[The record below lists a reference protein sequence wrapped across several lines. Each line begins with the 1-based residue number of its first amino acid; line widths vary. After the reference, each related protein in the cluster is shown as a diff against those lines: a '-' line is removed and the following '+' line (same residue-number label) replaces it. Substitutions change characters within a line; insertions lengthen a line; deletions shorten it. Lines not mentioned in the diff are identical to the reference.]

1 MRARLLLVLVFV
13 GLLVAGLPA
22 AAQRSTPAPAQDADP
37 EPAIQLS
44 LLGRYA
50 PASRAFDAG
59 AAEIVAHDPAT
70 QQLFV
75 VNGQTQSIDI
85 LSITTPTTP
94 TLVGSIAINPTY
106 GADAQSVAVKNGI
119 VAVAIQP
126 AVKTDPGNVAFFD
139 TAGEPLGQVPVG
151 ALPDMLTFTPDGTK
165 VLTANEGEPND
176 LYTIDPEG
184 SVSIIDLANGI
195 EEATVTTVGFT
206 DFNAG
211 GPRADE
217 LPADVRIFG
226 PGASVAQDLEPEYI
240 AISADGSTA
249 YVTLQENN
257 ALAIIDIAA
266 AEVTAIGALGF
277 KDHSQAANALDASDR
292 DGPGN
297 SALINIAPQPIFGMY
312 QPDAIATYVYSNTTY
327 LVTANEGDARVYPMG
342 DIPDGPEE
350 GDIFN
355 EESRISSLTLN
366 TEIFTNTAAFARL
379 NVTNTLGAAEG
390 SETYDELYAFGARS
404 FSIWNGTTGALVYDS
419 GDALEQITAEAYPE
433 FFNASNTDNNLDS
446 RSDNK
451 GPEPEGVV
459 TGMING
465 RTYAFIGLERIGGV
479 MVYDVT
485 EPTAPSFVQ
494 YINTRDFTKSL
505 DDELDPPE
513 WQEAGDL
520 GPEGLIFVR
529 AADSPTGTPLLIVA
543 YEISGT
549 VAIFEITADTLLY
562 LPVLGAAPAEE

>member
-1 MRARLLLVLVFV
+1 MRARLFGVLVVV
-13 GLLVAGLPA
+13 GLLVAVLPA
-22 AAQRSTPAPAQDADP
+22 AAQRGTPAPAQAED
-37 EPAIQLS
+37 PAITLS

-94 TLVGSIAINPTY
+94 TLVSSIAINPTY
-106 GADAQSVAVKNGI
+106 GADAQSVAVHNGV

-126 AVKTDPGNVAFFD
+126 AVKTDPGSVAFFD
-139 TAGEPLGQVPVG
+139 TAGEPLGQVTVG
-151 ALPDMLTFTPDGTK
+151 ALPDMLTFTPDGTR
-165 VLTANEGEPND
+165 VLVANEGEPND

-184 SVSIIDLANGI
+184 SVSIIDLTNGVA
-195 EEATVTTVGFT
+195 EATVTTVGFT

-211 GPRADE
+211 GPRAGD
-217 LPADVRIFG
+217 LPAAVRIFG
-226 PGASVAQDLEPEYI
+226 PNASVAQDLEPEYI
-240 AISADGSTA
+240 AISADGGTA

-266 AEVTAIGALGF
+266 AEVTAIAALGF
-277 KDHSQAANALDASDR
+277 KDHSLAANALDASDR

-297 SALINIAPQPIFGMY
+297 TALINIAPQPIFGMY
-312 QPDAIATYVYSNTTY
+312 QPDAVATYVYSGTTF
-327 LVTANEGDARVYPMG
+327 LVTANEGDARVYPTV
-342 DIPDGPEE
+342 DIPEGPEE

-355 EESRISSLTLN
+355 EESRVSSLTLN
-366 TEIFTNTAAFARL
+366 TTIFTTTAAFARL
-379 NVTNTLGAAEG
+379 NVTNTLGDTG
-390 SETYDELYAFGARS
+390 GNGTFDELYAFGARS
-404 FSIWNGTTGALVYDS
+404 FSIWDGTTGALVYDS
-419 GDALEQITAEAYPE
+419 GDQLERITAAAFPE

-451 GPEPEGVV
+451 GPEPEGVAL
-459 TGMING
+459 GAINS

-494 YINTRDFTKSL
+494 YINTRDFTRSL
-505 DDELDPPE
+505 DPELDPPE
-513 WQEAGDL
+513 WQDAGDL
-520 GPEGLIFVR
+520 GPEGLIFVP
-529 AADSPTGTPLLIVA
+529 ANASPTRTPLLIVA

-549 VAIFEITADTLLY
+549 VAIFEIAADTLLH
-562 LPVLGAAPAEE
+562 LPVIGGAPAAE

>member
-1 MRARLLLVLVFV
+1 MRVRLFMALVLV
-13 GLLVAGLPA
+13 GLLVAVLPA
-22 AAQRSTPAPAQDADP
+22 AAQRGAPVPTQDEEP
-37 EPAIQLS
+37 NPAIQLS

-50 PASRAFDAG
+50 PADRVFESS
-59 AAEIVAHDPAT
+59 AAEIVAHDPVT

-75 VNGQTQSIDI
+75 VNGQTASIDI
-85 LSITTPTTP
+85 LSLATPTTP
-94 TLVGSIAINPTY
+94 TLVGSIAISPTY

-119 VAVAIQP
+119 VAVAVR
-126 AVKTDPGNVAFFD
+126 AVVKTDPGSVAFFD

-184 SVSIIDLANGI
+184 SVSIIDLANGV
-195 EEATVTTVGFT
+195 EAATVTTVGFT

-211 GPRADE
+211 GPRANE
-217 LPADVRIFG
+217 LPEDVRIFG

-240 AISADGSTA
+240 ALSADGSTA
-249 YVTLQENN
+249 YVTIQENN

-266 AEVTAIGALGF
+266 AEVTAISALGF
-277 KDHSQAANALDASDR
+277 KDHSQAGNGFDASDR
-292 DGPGN
+292 DGPDS

-312 QPDAIATYVYSNTTY
+312 QPDAIATYVYSGTTY
-327 LVTANEGDARVYPMG
+327 LVTANEGDARVYPQG

-355 EESRISSLTLN
+355 EESRVSGLTLN
-366 TEIFTNTAAFARL
+366 TEIFTNTTAFARL
-379 NVTNTLGAAEG
+379 NVTNTLGVAEG

-404 FSIWNGTTGALVYDS
+404 FSIWDGTTGALVYDS
-419 GDALEQITAEAYPE
+419 GDALERITAEAYPE

-451 GPEPEGVV
+451 GPEPEGVT
-459 TGMING
+459 TGKING

-485 EPTAPSFVQ
+485 VPTAPSFVQ

-505 DDELDPPE
+505 DAELDPPE
-513 WQEAGDL
+513 WQDAGDL
-520 GPEGLIFVR
+520 GPEGLIFVP
-529 AADSPTGTPLLIVA
+529 ANESPTNTPLLIVA

-549 VAIFEITADTLLY
+549 LAIFDIAADSQLY
-562 LPVLGAAPAEE
+562 LPLIGAAPAAE